1 MTQMTQ
7 INSCADEYKPAGRSD
22 LCHLCHLRSNITD
35 KLAFINEPTFIN

>member
-22 LCHLCHLRSNITD
+22 LCHLRSNLTD
-35 KLAFINEPTFIN
+35 NYHLVCV